1 MNIGKMLARN
11 SRMYPEEVALV
22 ERTSAG
28 RMRREITWHQFDK
41 KANRVAN
48 VLIRR
53 EIKKGDKVLH
63 LMYNS
68 IEWLVVYFGIIRVGA
83 WVVPLSFRYTS
94 EDIKYCAQVSEAK
107 MIIFGEKFVDRVE
120 AARPNLNFIK
130 DYIIVGE
137 GKQYSFETL
146 DELLTRV
153 SQKPPDV
160 FITAEDTCGLYFTSG
175 TTGSPK
181 PLLLMHKN
189 MECSAITNC
198 VNDNKRH
205 DDNFVFLSPLYHTGS
220 KMRWFGNLIVGSRA
234 TMITGASPKDIF
246 SAMAEE
252 KGTILMMLV
261 PWALDIL
268 VALEKGELKLED
280 YDLSHCRLVTLG
292 AQPIPPNLVKRW
304 KDWFPDIELDIG
316 YGISEATGAG
326 SIHLGT
332 KNWKKAAT
340 TEGIQGAIIGKA
352 GFNWE
357 TRIVGVTGENV
368 SAGEIGELLL
378 RGDGIMNGY
387 YKNPDKTAETLK
399 DGWLFTGDLATM
411 DEEGFIY
418 LVDRKKDV
426 IISGGENIYPVEVEE
441 VLHGHPK
448 IKDVAVI
455 GLPDER
461 LGEVVTAVIE
471 TKPSM
476 LLTEED
482 VISFSEQ
489 NLPRYKRPRRIIFD
503 RVPRNPTGK
512 LEKPKVREKYVGAK
526 TFFKV

>member
-1 MNIGKMLARN
+1 MNIGEMLARN
-11 SRMYPEEVALV
+11 ARMYAEEVALV
-22 ERTSAG
+22 ERISAG

-41 KANRVAN
+41 EANRIAN
-48 VLIRR
+48 VLLNKG
-53 EIKKGDKVLH
+53 IKKGDKVLH
-63 LMYNS
+63 LMFNS
-68 IEWLVVYFGIIRVGA
+68 IEWLAVYFGITRLGA
-83 WVVPLSFRYTS
+83 WVVPLNFRYTS
-94 EDIKYCAQVSEAK
+94 EDIIYCGRVSEAK
-107 MIIFGEKFVDRVE
+107 MIIFGEEFAERIE
-120 AARPNLNFIK
+120 AARPNLNSVK

-137 GKQYSFETL
+137 GKELGFESL
-146 DELLTRV
+146 DELLTSV
-153 SQKPPDV
+153 SARSPGV
-160 FITAEDTCGLYFTSG
+160 FVGAEDICGLYFTSG

-181 PLLLMHKN
+181 PLLLTHKN

-234 TMITGASPKDIF
+234 TMLTGANPKDIF
-246 SAMAEE
+246 SVMAEE
-252 KGTILMMLV
+252 KGTVLMMLV

-268 VALEKGELKLED
+268 VALEKGELKLGD
-280 YDLSHCRLVTLG
+280 YDLSRLRLVTLG
-292 AQPIPPNLVKRW
+292 AQPIPPNIVKRW
-304 KDWFPDIELDIG
+304 KDWFPDIEIDIG

-326 SIHLGT
+326 SIHLGIE
-332 KNWKKAAT
+332 NWKKAAT

-357 TRIVGVTGENV
+357 TRIVSETGENV
-368 SAGEIGELLL
+368 SAGKIGELLL

-411 DEEGFIY
+411 DQQGFIY

-471 TKPSM
+471 PKPSM

-482 VISFSEQ
+482 VMSFSEQ

-512 LEKPKVREKYVGAK
+512 LEKPKLREKYAGTK
-526 TFFKV
+526 TSFKV